1 MRRDVAIY
9 AATLLLSV
17 VGHVGLFEGLGAAAR
32 RAPPKP
38 QRVLEVAVVRPPPP
52 PPPKVDDPPPKPKP
66 KPQDLT
72 KVKLPPPEA
81 PPPPN
86 TQEKAV
92 PSKDPPKPVFGISMQ
107 SVVGPGGN
115 SGFAVRVGNTLMK
128 DPETERTRPEDVRAY
143 APVPLHQVNKLP
155 TRVGDCQPPPSK
167 KPRGVEGKVK
177 LEVEVTPTGEVG
189 DVRVVSG
196 ISPEVDALVVET
208 IKACRFTPAE
218 VGGQAVATRI
228 PYTYTFVAED

>member
-1 MRRDVAIY
+1 MIRRDVLIY
-9 AATLLLSV
+9 AVAILISLI
-17 VGHVGLFEGLGAAAR
+17 GHVGLFEGLGAAAR
-32 RAPPKP
+32 QAPPKP
-38 QRVLEVAVVRPPPP
+38 QRVLEVAVVKPPPP
-52 PPPKVDDPPPKPKP
+52 PPPKVEDPPPKPKP

-72 KVKLPPPEA
+72 RAPTLPPPES

-86 TQEKAV
+86 ADAK
-92 PSKDPPKPVFGISMQ
+92 PSKDPPKPVFGISMS

-115 SGFAVRVGNTLMK
+115 SGFSVRVGNTLMK
-128 DPETERTRPEDVRAY
+128 EPEKERTRPEEVRAY

-155 TRVGDCQPPPSK
+155 GRVGDCQPPPSK
-167 KPRGVEGKVK
+167 KPRGVEGRVK
-177 LEVEVTPTGEVG
+177 LEIEVTDTGAVG

-196 ISPEVDALVVET
+196 INPEVDALVVET